1 MEPTVGFQPMTSDLQ
16 NIVKDDQ
23 AWTQFHRTV
32 TVIVTVFVPVPP
44 ALVAPTVTAVVAAVV
59 GVPEINPVAVLTVR
73 PGGNLVALYEV
84 GVPDA
89 VIW

>member
-1 MEPTVGFQPMTSDLQ
+1 M
-16 NIVKDDQ
+16 
-23 AWTQFHRTV
+23 
-32 TVIVTVFVPVPP
+32 
-44 ALVAPTVTAVVAAVV
+44 APTVTAVVAAAV

-73 PGGNLVALYEV
+73 PAGNPVALYDV